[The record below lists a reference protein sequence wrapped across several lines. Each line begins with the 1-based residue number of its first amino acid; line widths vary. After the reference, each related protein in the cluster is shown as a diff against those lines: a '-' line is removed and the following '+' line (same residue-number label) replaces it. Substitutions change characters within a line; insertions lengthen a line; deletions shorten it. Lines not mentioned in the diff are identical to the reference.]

1 MIRRQAKKAV
11 DQVVEEIVPLL
22 KERGFRKR
30 RRCWNRSRGEFV
42 DVIRI
47 QESKTSD
54 PERRDFT
61 VNLGVFVPAFH
72 EAIWGEAP
80 KGFAVE
86 ADCAVR
92 LRLGALTQGEPMGHG
107 PDIWWVLADGDE
119 SAALAAGREIRDALE
134 EFGVPFF
141 DQFRDFPALADHMRN
156 LTGWQSKD
164 QLAQMHRALAE
175 WRIGDTDRALETLA
189 RIKGWEEKVRIVR
202 DVIVSAS

>member
-72 EAIWGEAP
+72 EAIWGETP

-92 LRLGALTQGEPMGHG
+92 RRLGALTQGEPIGHG

-119 SAALAAGREIRDALE
+119 PAALAAGREIRDALE

>member
-72 EAIWGEAP
+72 DAVWGEPP

-86 ADCAVR
+86 AHCAVQR
-92 LRLGALTQGEPMGHG
+92 RLGD
-107 PDIWWVLADGDE
+107 PD
-119 SAALAAGREIRDALE
+119 
-134 EFGVPFF
+134 
-141 DQFRDFPALADHMRN
+141 
-156 LTGWQSKD
+156 
-164 QLAQMHRALAE
+164 AE
-175 WRIGDTDRALETLA
+175 GANRP
-189 RIKGWEEKVRIVR
+189 
-202 DVIVSAS
+202 